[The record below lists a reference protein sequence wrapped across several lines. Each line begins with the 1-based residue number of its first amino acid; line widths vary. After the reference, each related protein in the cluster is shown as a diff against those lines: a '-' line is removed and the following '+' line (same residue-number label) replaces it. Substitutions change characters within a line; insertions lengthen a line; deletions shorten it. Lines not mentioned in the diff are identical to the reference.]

1 MSLFWSQ
8 WGGKYWNSRVIKW
21 LAKDWKISLLRC
33 PMGVEAGGYLQ
44 KPRAEQRR
52 ITRVVDVAIRLGI
65 YVIIDW
71 HDHNATAHSK
81 KATEFFDHM
90 SKTYGKYPN
99 VFFEVYNEPIQQLWA
114 TEIRPYCQSVVETV
128 RKHTDNLLICGTRKW
143 SQEVDEASLQ
153 PVKGKNVAYTL
164 HFYAQSHK
172 EELRVKART
181 AMANGVAIF
190 VTEWGTCRA
199 DGNGTVDV
207 LETKKWMEFLEEYNI
222 SDANWAIS
230 DKSEACSAL
239 QPKASVRGHWPV
251 SHRKKHSR
259 STNSRLFA
267 HHGHHGHHGH
277 HARHHAAVHR
287 GGLTVSGRL
296 VRASLRHW
304 SAIHNVW
311 PAPAPRNASG
321 PAPGPED
328 GDDDEDKDDVDDD
341 DDDPRANKTTT
352 TTTSQQDNVSAAA
365 PLARVWALACSAWLG
380 TRGLT
385 ASGRLVRASLREWSA
400 SHHAWGTPTPKNSS
414 GHSPGRGD
422 AEDGDDDD
430 DKDDDDDDNQKTTTS
445 TTSRQDQDIVSAAA
459 PLARVWALACS
470 ACLAIGLSV

>member
-21 LAKDWKISLLRC
+21 LVKDWKISLLRC

-81 KATEFFDHM
+81 KATDFFDHM

-199 DGNGTVDV
+199 DGDGTVDV

-267 HHGHHGHHGH
+267 HHGGHHGH
-277 HARHHAAVHR
+277 HASHHAVRRHGT
-287 GGLTVSGRL
+287 GGLT
-296 VRASLRHW
+296 
-304 SAIHNVW
+304 
-311 PAPAPRNASG
+311 
-321 PAPGPED
+321 D
-328 GDDDEDKDDVDDD
+328 
-341 DDDPRANKTTT
+341 
-352 TTTSQQDNVSAAA
+352 
-365 PLARVWALACSAWLG
+365 
-380 TRGLT
+380 
-385 ASGRLVRASLREWSA
+385 SGRLVRASLREWSA

-422 AEDGDDDD
+422 AEDGDDDKD
-430 DKDDDDDDNQKTTTS
+430 DDDDDDNQKTTTS
-445 TTSRQDQDIVSAAA
+445 TTSREDQDIVS
-459 PLARVWALACS
+459 S
-470 ACLAIGLSV
+470 ACLAIGLLVVWAGQSPW